1 MTMQPQYNV
10 CYLLHFDEAIGS
22 PSNPRGRAQHYLG
35 YADRLDRRTLEH
47 MRGRGAKITQALV
60 ERGIG
65 FVIAR
70 TWPGDRT
77 FERKLKNR
85 KEAPRLCPICRQT
98 PPASQLMM
106 ELEEDLL

>member
-1 MTMQPQYNV
+1 MNNGTI
-10 CYLLHFDEAIGS
+10 YLLHFDAPIG
-22 PSNPRGRAQHYLG
+22 NPDNVRGQARHYLG